1 MKKLTDQEL
10 DSVFKNAAEGYEPA
24 FDSAAWDVMNARLN
38 QPKVSIWKRWMTF
51 TLVGL
56 IIFSSGVWV
65 GTYKNE
71 EPPKPELH
79 SESKSKDIISKEQNV
94 VNQQNLEQP
103 NPVTNHNPQQQESRI
118 ENNVDEVMDHQGIV
132 RVATAIGQEVK
143 DSNMIIVNDEGDSMD
158 EKKVVLQSE
167 NKPDDFSNKITTISA
182 DSVSQQ
188 NSVTEVKQDSIQLNS
203 EEEKKKERPS
213 SQHSIFL
220 RALVSPDFSSIKN
233 TSSSSSAPGSNYSL
247 LVEYQL
253 MDRWSISTG
262 GIWSMK
268 KYATDQEVTYGKYTA
283 DSMVGACRILDI
295 PLNVNYRFRPQLRTS
310 FYTSIGLSSYMMFE
324 EDYTYTVNSS
334 SGSRDYSYY
343 IVKENNEWF
352 KILNVSLGVQYQIAP
367 RIHLQAEPFLKAPLA
382 GIGEWDVLL
391 SSMGIFMGIKY
402 KIN

>member
-1 MKKLTDQEL
+1 
-10 DSVFKNAAEGYEPA
+10 
-24 FDSAAWDVMNARLN
+24 
-38 QPKVSIWKRWMTF
+38 MTY

-71 EPPKPELH
+71 EPPKTELH
-79 SESKSKDIISKEQNV
+79 SESKSKDITSKEHNV

-103 NPVTNHNPQQQESRI
+103 NPVTNHNPQQRESRI
-118 ENNVDEVMDHQGIV
+118 ENNVDEVTDHQGID
-132 RVATAIGQEVK
+132 RVVTTIDHEVK
-143 DSNMIIVNDEGDSMD
+143 DNNVIIVNDEGNSID

-167 NKPDDFSNKITTISA
+167 NKPDDFNNKITAISA

-188 NSVTEVKQDSIQLNS
+188 NSITGVKQDSTQLNS
-203 EEEKKKERPS
+203 EEEKKKERPN

-233 TSSSSSAPGSNYSL
+233 TYSSSSATGSNYSL

-268 KYATDQEVTYGKYTA
+268 KYSTDQEVTYGKYTA

-295 PLNVNYRFRPQLRTS
+295 PINVNYRFRPQSRTS
-310 FYTSIGLSSYMMFE
+310 FYTSIGLSSYIMFE

-343 IVKENNEWF
+343 IEKENNEWF
-352 KILNVSLGVQYQIAP
+352 KILNVSVGMQYQITP
-367 RIHLQAEPFLKAPLA
+367 RIHLQAEPFLKAPLV

-391 SSMGIFMGIKY
+391 SSMGIFMGVKY

>member
-24 FDSAAWDVMNARLN
+24 FDAAAWEVMNAKLN
-38 QPKVSIWKRWMTF
+38 QPKVSVWKRWMTY

-56 IIFSSGVWV
+56 IIFSTGVWV
-65 GTYKNE
+65 GTYMNE
-71 EPPKPELH
+71 KAPETQLF
-79 SESKSKDIISKEQNV
+79 SESKSKDIINDENV
-94 VNQQNLEQP
+94 INQQSQEQP
-103 NPVTNHNPQQQESRI
+103 QPVASQLPQQKETGI
-118 ENNVDEVMDHQGIV
+118 ENNEG
-132 RVATAIGQEVK
+132 RVTNRQVIDKVVTAIDHGVNDNSVVIVK
-143 DSNMIIVNDEGDSMD
+143 DDSNSIDET
-158 EKKVVLQSE
+158 KFVLQSE
-167 NKPDDFSNKITTISA
+167 KKSDEFNSKITEVSA

-188 NSVTEVKQDSIQLNS
+188 NSIAEVEQDSTQSNS
-203 EEEKKKERPS
+203 EEDHKNKKLP

-233 TSSSSSAPGSNYSL
+233 TSSSSSATGSNYSL

-253 MDRWSISTG
+253 MDRWSLSTG

-268 KYATDQEVTYGKYTA
+268 KYSTDQEVTYGKYTA

-295 PLNVNYRFRPQLRTS
+295 PINVNYRFRPQSRTS
-310 FYTSIGLSSYMMFE
+310 FYTSIGLSSYIMFE

-343 IVKENNEWF
+343 IEKENNEWF
-352 KILNVSLGVQYQIAP
+352 KILNVSVGMQYQITP
-367 RIHLQAEPFLKAPLA
+367 RIHLQAEPFLKAPLV

-391 SSMGIFMGIKY
+391 SSMGVFMGVKY